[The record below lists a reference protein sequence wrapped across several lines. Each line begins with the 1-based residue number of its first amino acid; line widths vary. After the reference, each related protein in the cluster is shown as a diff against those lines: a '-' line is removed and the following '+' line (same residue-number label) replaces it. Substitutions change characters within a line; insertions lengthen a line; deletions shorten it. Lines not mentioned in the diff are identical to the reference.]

1 MEHKVCRDDFNNKYT
16 SNIFFSSNSQKIHY
30 AIKILFLVITWK
42 AILPQLPSMADLIK
56 NILKAAPT
64 FLENITEL
72 LKNQDYESVLVLN
85 VS

>member
-16 SNIFFSSNSQKIHY
+16 SNICFSSNIIHY